1 MPKKIYVGN
10 LSYSVDDQELENLF
24 SQHGTVTSARVII
37 DRYDNRS
44 KGFGFV
50 EMEDEAAAD
59 AAIEA
64 LNGNEHMGRELKVS
78 VARERNDRP
87 RRDYYSMILRIGPP

>member
-10 LSYSVDDQELENLF
+10 LNYSVDDQELENLF
-24 SQHGTVTSARVII
+24 SVHGTVTSARVII

-50 EMEDEAAAD
+50 EMEDEDAAD
-59 AAIEA
+59 AAIKA
-64 LNGNEHMGRELKVS
+64 LNGTENGGRELKVS

-87 RRDYYSMILRIGPP
+87 LRRDY

>member
-10 LSYSVDDQELENLF
+10 LSYSADDQVLETLF

-37 DRYDNRS
+37 DRYDHRS

-50 EMEDEAAAD
+50 EMEDDVAAT
-59 AAIEA
+59 AAIQA
-64 LNGNEHMGRELKVS
+64 LNGQEHMGRELKVS
-78 VARERNDRP
+78 EARERNDRP
-87 RRDYYSMILRIGPP
+87 RRDY

>member
-10 LSYSVDDQELENLF
+10 LSYSVDDQELENIF
-24 SQHGTVTSARVII
+24 SAHGTVTSARVII

-50 EMEDEAAAD
+50 EMEDDAAAL
-59 AAIEA
+59 AAVEA
-64 LNGNEHMGRELKVS
+64 LNGSDQGGRELKVS
-78 VARERNDRP
+78 EARERNDRP
-87 RRDYYSMILRIGPP
+87 RRDY